1 MSSGL
6 VNGSRG
12 IIVGFKPSKDAIAEL
27 GGTTAGGSDTSGKG
41 KMKKNSSGRNSAE
54 WKQNAAREYIKN
66 QNEDL
71 VPEVFFA
78 NGVTSTLWFRIF
90 QARSCFGVLTQRE
103 LMSFSKSGLIAPHTW
118 TNDINKLTSVG
129 TTQIPLNLGW
139 ALTM

>member
-27 GGTTAGGSDTSGKG
+27 GGTTTSGSDASGKG
-41 KMKKNSSGRNSAE
+41 NMGKNSSGRNSAE
-54 WKQNAAREYIKN
+54 WKQNAAREYMEN

-78 NGVTSTLWFRIF
+78 NGVTRMLSFRIF
-90 QARSCFGVLTQRE
+90 QARSCCGVLTPRE
-103 LMSFSKSGLIAPHTW
+103 LMSFSNIR
-118 TNDINKLTSVG
+118 INCSSYLDERY
-129 TTQIPLNLGW
+129 
-139 ALTM
+139 